1 MTTVVM
7 EYAHEAPL
15 TDDALGKFVAL
26 LRDCL
31 EVREIAWQRAYLSLD
46 RKTLIC
52 VYEARDASLVQRVHG
67 MLGVP
72 FARCHAMTVV
82 PLD

>member
-1 MTTVVM
+1 MTTVVI
-7 EYAHEAPL
+7 EYAYDAPL
-15 TDDALGKFVAL
+15 TDEALGKFVAL
-26 LRDCL
+26 LRTCL

>member
-15 TDDALGKFVAL
+15 SDVAL
-26 LRDCL
+26 TEFVKKLRTCL

-72 FARCHAMTVV
+72 FARCHAVTVV

>member
-7 EYAHEAPL
+7 EYAYEAPL
-15 TDDALGKFVAL
+15 TDDALGKLVAQ
-26 LRDCL
+26 LRTCL

-46 RKTLIC
+46 RRTLIC

-67 MLGVP
+67 MVGVP
-72 FARCHAMTVV
+72 FARCHAMTAV
-82 PLD
+82 PLG

>member
-7 EYAHEAPL
+7 EYAYEAPL

-26 LRDCL
+26 LRTCL
-31 EVREIAWQRAYLSLD
+31 EVREIAWQHAYLSLD

-67 MLGVP
+67 MLDVP
-72 FARCHAMTVV
+72 FARCHAMSVV
-82 PLD
+82 PIE

>member
-7 EYAHEAPL
+7 EYVHDAPL
-15 TDDALGKFVAL
+15 SDGALKEFVKE
-26 LRDCL
+26 LRTCL
-31 EVREIAWQRAYLSLD
+31 EVREIAWQRAYVSLD

-52 VYEARDASLVQRVHG
+52 VYEARDASLVQRVHA
-67 MLGVP
+67 MVGVP
-72 FARCHAMTVV
+72 FARCHAMKVV

>member
-15 TDDALGKFVAL
+15 TDDALTAFVEK
-26 LRDCL
+26 LRTCL
-31 EVREIAWQRAYLSLD
+31 EVREIAWQRAYLALD

-67 MLGVP
+67 MVGVP

>member
-1 MTTVVM
+1 MTTVMM
-7 EYAHEAPL
+7 EYAYEAPL
-15 TDDALGKFVAL
+15 TDDELTKFVEL
-26 LRDCL
+26 LRTCL
-31 EVREIAWQRAYLSLD
+31 EVREIEWQRAYLSLD

-82 PLD
+82 RLD

>member
-7 EYAHEAPL
+7 EYAHEPPL
-15 TDDALGKFVAL
+15 TDEALTDLVER
-26 LRDCL
+26 LRTCL
-31 EVREIAWQRAYLSLD
+31 EVREVAWERAYLSLD

-67 MLGVP
+67 MVGVP

-82 PLD
+82 PLE

>member
-1 MTTVVM
+1 MTTVVV
-7 EYAHEAPL
+7 EYAYEAPL
-15 TDDALGKFVAL
+15 TDDALGTFVAL
-26 LRDCL
+26 LRPCL

-46 RKTLIC
+46 RMTLIC

-72 FARCHAMTVV
+72 FARCHAMTIV
-82 PLD
+82 PVD

>member
-7 EYAHEAPL
+7 EYAYEAPL

-26 LRDCL
+26 LRTCL

-72 FARCHAMTVV
+72 FVRCHAMTVV